1 MKTYQTIQL
10 EQENEILI
18 IINNRPE
25 KLNAINQLFLYELKD
40 VITDF
45 YLNANFKSAI
55 IIGSG
60 EKSFAAGADIT
71 EFLEIKDGGEVTEN
85 GQFIFDLIEN
95 CPKPIVACVN
105 GFALG
110 GGSEL
115 ALACHLRIAS
125 ENAKFAQPEI
135 NLGIIPGWGGTQR
148 LTQLIGKAKALEYL
162 LTGNMIDAQQAL
174 SWGLV
179 NYVVPIKDVKNKAIE
194 LLTIINGKS
203 QDAVAATISA
213 FNSYFNKEKNGYK
226 TEIESFKKIFKTP
239 NSIEGITAFLEKRKP
254 NFK

>member
-10 EQENEILI
+10 EQENDILV

-25 KLNAINQLFLYELKD
+25 KLNAINQLFLQELKE
-40 VITDF
+40 VIEDLYINT
-45 YLNANFKSAI
+45 NFKSAI

-71 EFLEIKDGGEVTEN
+71 EFLQIADGGEVTEK
-85 GQFIFDLIEN
+85 GQHIFNLIEN

-125 ENAKFAQPEI
+125 ENATFAQPEI

-148 LTQLIGKAKALEYL
+148 LTQLIGKAKALEYM
-162 LTGNMIDAQQAL
+162 LTGNMINAQQAL

-179 NYVVPIKDVKNKAIE
+179 NYVVPIKELKNKAIT
-194 LLTIINGKS
+194 LLTVINGKS
-203 QDAVAATISA
+203 QNAVAATLEA
-213 FNSYFNKEKNGYK
+213 FNSYYDKDKNGFK

-254 NFK
+254 QFK